1 MTVTKVASVLRAS
14 EQHFMKVLHR
24 MRSTVHAIIMET
36 MASSVVVIVPVRDR
50 RVAISL
56 VRAVT
61 SVRDKVAISARA
73 AISLVRVV
81 TSVRD
86 RAVISLAKVLISVRV
101 RKVAISLVRDR
112 AVISVLVDT
121 NPIRSLMANLAVL
134 IRRVPVSIRPTMIRM
149 LSTA

>member
-1 MTVTKVASVLRAS
+1 MTVTKVASVLRVL

-24 MRSTVHAIIMET
+24 MRSTVPAIIMET

-50 RVAISL
+50 RVVISL

-73 AISLVRVV
+73 AISLARVV

-86 RAVISLAKVLISVRV
+86 KAVISLARVLISVRV
-101 RKVAISLVRDR
+101 RKVATSLVRDR
-112 AVISVLVDT
+112 VVISVLVDT
-121 NPIRSLMANLAVL
+121 NLIRSLMANLAVL
-134 IRRVPVSIRPTMIRM
+134 IRRAPVSIRPTMIRM